1 LQAAILAQKNTAI
14 LDIFE
19 QNTLV
24 LNHPETA
31 AIAAGRDI
39 DENGSLPYKP
49 RQLSAMARLDRGG
62 SFGAGNGPLG
72 PASISGL
79 ISLIRQNCPVSGERP
94 VKRTY
99 QPSKLVR
106 KRRHGFRAR
115 LATTGG
121 RKVLAARR
129 ARGRKRLSA

>member
-1 LQAAILAQKNTAI
+1 
-14 LDIFE
+14 
-19 QNTLV
+19 
-24 LNHPETA
+24 
-31 AIAAGRDI
+31 
-39 DENGSLPYKP
+39 
-49 RQLSAMARLDRGG
+49 MAC
-62 SFGAGNGPLG
+62 FG
-72 PASISGL
+72 PASIGGH
-79 ISLIRQNCPVSGERP
+79 ISFIRQIAHLSRQIVSGERP

>member
-1 LQAAILAQKNTAI
+1 M
-14 LDIFE
+14 
-19 QNTLV
+19 
-24 LNHPETA
+24 
-31 AIAAGRDI
+31 AG
-39 DENGSLPYKP
+39 NGSL
-49 RQLSAMARLDRGG
+49 
-62 SFGAGNGPLG
+62 GPV
-72 PASISGL
+72 SISGL
-79 ISLIRQNCPVSGERP
+79 ISFIRQTCIRQKCPVSGERP

>member
-1 LQAAILAQKNTAI
+1 LW
-14 LDIFE
+14 
-19 QNTLV
+19 
-24 LNHPETA
+24 PE
-31 AIAAGRDI
+31 
-39 DENGSLPYKP
+39 
-49 RQLSAMARLDRGG
+49 
-62 SFGAGNGPLG
+62 NGPLG
-72 PASISGL
+72 PASIRGH
-79 ISLIRQNCPVSGERP
+79 ISFIRQIASPSRQGLSGERL

-115 LATTGG
+115 IATAGG